1 MQVYFLTAFSVEPS
15 SVIIENVL
23 QDDKL
28 QGTEGLDLIITCTA
42 IGGQPRPDLKLIISG
57 STVAT
62 GKQSLQH
69 TLSTISRSYD
79 RKTLTCY
86 AGNEDISHYSL
97 ANSAKVYLTRK
108 LFFFFF
114 FTNDIHIFYCT
125 LLIHNYMC
133 TKNTS

>member
-1 MQVYFLTAFSVEPS
+1 MQVDFLTAFSVEPS

-42 IGGQPRPDLKLIISG
+42 IGGQPQPDLKLIISG

-62 GKQSLQH
+62 GKQSLHH
-69 TLSTISRSYD
+69 TLSAISRSYD
-79 RKTLTCY
+79 RKTITCY
-86 AGNEDISHYSL
+86 AGNEEISHYSL

-108 LFFFFF
+108 LSFFFFVQ
-114 FTNDIHIFYCT
+114 
-125 LLIHNYMC
+125 
-133 TKNTS
+133 K

>member
-1 MQVYFLTAFSVEPS
+1 M
-15 SVIIENVL
+15 IIENVL

-28 QGTEGLDLIITCTA
+28 QGIEGLDLIITCTA
-42 IGGQPRPDLKLIISG
+42 KGGQPQPDLKLIISG

-86 AGNEDISHYSL
+86 AGNEEISHYSL
-97 ANSAKVYLTRK
+97 AYSAKVYLTRK
-108 LFFFFF
+108 LSFFFSFF
-114 FTNDIHIFYCT
+114 KNDIHIFYCT
-125 LLIHNYMC
+125 LLLLLLHNYMC
-133 TKNTS
+133 SKNT